1 MEFETLEYIQE
12 EKELVQE
19 EIDFPRYGEKSTENA
34 VGINSKEKY
43 LFDINRGR
51 VHLKKV
57 TLQNRIQKTIIL
69 LRLDIGG
76 PPHSNP
82 PIDDEHAPEVLHGPH
97 LHVYSPEF
105 GDSMAY
111 KLNDPF
117 LNKINPRFDIE
128 KFNTKSDIELYKSFL
143 EFCNVANMPT
153 IIAQFL

>member
-82 PIDDEHAPEVLHGPH
+82 PIDDEHARRYYTVRI
-97 LHVYSPEF
+97 
-105 GDSMAY
+105 SMCTHQSSA
-111 KLNDPF
+111 
-117 LNKINPRFDIE
+117 IVWRI
-128 KFNTKSDIELYKSFL
+128 S
-143 EFCNVANMPT
+143 
-153 IIAQFL
+153 